1 MVMLATRGIGR
12 ESKKFY
18 SRSAEMI
25 SSKRVT
31 SYNIT
36 VAWIRRKITFSL
48 IKSIGICQRGSH
60 SIFCSDSLEQSL
72 NCDAVIKL

>member
-48 IKSIGICQRGSH
+48 IKSIGICRRGSH